1 MVGVAGKEM
10 VINNVIVAMQALLSS
25 VQLQVLETALR
36 ESMSGYRL
44 EEECTALATSMD
56 DNDYILK
63 LFAANKKL
71 EGCARK
77 SIEQYVRQTRNFLEH
92 VNKNYKDVTK
102 DDVKLY
108 LAWYGRGKSPNT
120 ISNAKRFMGSFFSWA
135 HDEGYISSN
144 PVRAIKGIKPI
155 LVENVHLTLEEEI
168 AVREAAGESCKRDR
182 AIISLLLS
190 TGLRVGE
197 IEALNRSDIRFRD
210 RSITLRSEKSN
221 RFRTVYLDV
230 WAQKHLEEYLQT
242 RQDNC
247 EALFVTHRQYRNI
260 YGICEG
266 KRLGKKAYEDI
277 CKEIAMRAGI
287 TDKSCTV
294 HVFRRT
300 FATRLADRGCPLE
313 VIQELMGHADAGT
326 TKKHYIATNTVRT
339 KRVAEQYLLAA

>member
-1 MVGVAGKEM
+1 MVAGKEM
-10 VINNVIVAMQALLSS
+10 VINNVLVAMQAALNSI
-25 VQLQVLETALR
+25 QLQILETALR
-36 ESMSGYRL
+36 ESMSGYRM

-56 DNDYILK
+56 DNEYILR

-120 ISNAKRFMGSFFSWA
+120 IANAKRYMGSFYSWA
-135 HDEGYISSN
+135 HDEGYIQSN
-144 PVRAIKGIKPI
+144 PVKAVKGIKPV
-155 LVENVHLTLEEEI
+155 LVQNVHLTLEEEI

-182 AIISLLLS
+182 AIVSLLLS

-197 IEALNRSDIRFRD
+197 IEALNRSEINFRSG
-210 RSITLRSEKSN
+210 SITLRSEKSN
-221 RFRTVYLDV
+221 RYRTVYLDV
-230 WAQKHLEEYLQT
+230 WASKHLEEYLET

-247 EALFVTHRQYRNI
+247 EALFITHRLYRNV
-260 YGICEG
+260 YGISEG

-277 CKEIAMRAGI
+277 CKDVAQRAGI
-287 TDKSCTV
+287 MDKPCTV

-313 VIQELMGHADAGT
+313 VIQELLGHASAET
-326 TKKHYIATNTVRT
+326 TSKHYIAQSNVRT
-339 KRVAEQYLLAA
+339 KRAAEQYLLAA